1 MFRRLIRMFVLVVAL
16 STQSLLAQS
25 EPKAWNANEVQK
37 ILQQRVDVDK
47 QCAGIAVG
55 IINAKGNQV
64 IGYGALRKSDG
75 SVMPDRDTVFEIGS
89 VTKVFTTLLLADMVG
104 RGEVALSDPASKY
117 LPPTVTMPSRDGCEI
132 TLLDLATHTSALPS
146 LPDNF
151 RPVDGLNPYA
161 DYTVPQMYAALSNC
175 KLTRE
180 IGKKYEYS
188 NLGMGLLAHILANRA
203 GTDYETLVAERIT
216 KPLGMNDTA
225 ITLTTKMRKRLAAG
239 HSEALE
245 EVKNWDLPTLAGA
258 GALRSTVGDMIKF
271 VEASMGKTES
281 PLSAAIGLQTET
293 RFPAGSPNLSIALA
307 WHKLAIKGGEIVWHN
322 GQTGGFHSFIGF
334 DKKRG
339 VGVVV
344 LANTAAD
351 IDDIGLH
358 LLNREIPLRK
368 FEAKKDRTAIKI
380 DPKILDGYVGDYELV
395 PTFVIAITKQDDH
408 LMLQATGQPQFE
420 LFAESKKEFFLKVVD
435 AQITFVKDG
444 AGKVTELVLHQ
455 AGAHQKAKKR
465 PR

>member
-1 MFRRLIRMFVLVVAL
+1 MFHPFVRMFAIVVAL
-16 STQSLLAQS
+16 SARFLIAQS
-25 EPKAWNANEVQK
+25 EPNTWTATEVQK

-47 QCAGIAVG
+47 QCVGIAVG
-55 IINAKGNQV
+55 LIHTKGNQV
-64 IGYGALRKSDG
+64 IGYGALRKSGRSVKPDG
-75 SVMPDRDTVFEIGS
+75 DTVFEIGS
-89 VTKVFTTLLLADMVG
+89 ATKVFTTLLLADMVE

-117 LPPTVTMPSRDGCEI
+117 LPQTVKMPSHDGREI
-132 TLLDLATHTSALPS
+132 TLLDLATHTSALPR
-146 LPDNF
+146 LPYNLS
-151 RPVDGLNPYA
+151 PADGQNPYA
-161 DYTVPQMYAALSNC
+161 DYTVPQMYAALSSC

-188 NLGMGLLAHILANRA
+188 NLGMGLLGHILANRA
-203 GTDYETLVAERIT
+203 GSDYETLVAKRIT
-216 KPLGMNDTA
+216 KPLGMSDTA
-225 ITLTTKMRKRLAAG
+225 ITLTTQMRKRLAAG
-239 HSEALE
+239 HGEALE

-258 GALRSTVGDMIKF
+258 GALRSTIGDMIKF

-281 PLSAAIGLQTET
+281 PLSGAIRMQTET

-307 WHKLAIKGGEIVWHN
+307 WHKSAINGGEIMWHN
-322 GQTGGFHSFIGF
+322 GQTGGYHSFIGF

-358 LLNREIPLRK
+358 LLDREIPLK
-368 FEAKKDRTAIKI
+368 KLEAKKGKTAIKL
-380 DPKILDGYVGDYELV
+380 DPKILDRYVGDYELV

-408 LMLQATGQPQFE
+408 LMLQATAQPKFE
-420 LFAESKKEFFLKVVD
+420 LFAESEKEFFLKVVD

-444 AGKVTELVLHQ
+444 AGNVTELILHQ
-455 AGAHQKAKKR
+455 GGAHQKAKKR
-465 PR
+465 SR

>member
-1 MFRRLIRMFVLVVAL
+1 
-16 STQSLLAQS
+16 
-25 EPKAWNANEVQK
+25 
-37 ILQQRVDVDK
+37 
-47 QCAGIAVG
+47 
-55 IINAKGNQV
+55 
-64 IGYGALRKSDG
+64 
-75 SVMPDRDTVFEIGS
+75 
-89 VTKVFTTLLLADMVG
+89 
-104 RGEVALSDPASKY
+104 
-117 LPPTVTMPSRDGCEI
+117 MPSRDGRAI
-132 TLLDLATHTSALPS
+132 TLLDLATHTSALPRM
-146 LPDNF
+146 PDNL
-151 RPVDGLNPYA
+151 RPADGLNPYA

-188 NLGMGLLAHILANRA
+188 NLGMGLLGHILANRA

-225 ITLTTKMRKRLAAG
+225 ITLTTNLRKRLAAG
-239 HSEALE
+239 HGEALE

-258 GALRSTVGDMIKF
+258 GALRSTIGDMIKF
-271 VEASMGKTES
+271 VEASMGKIES
-281 PLSAAIGLQTET
+281 TLSSAIRMQTET

-307 WHKLAIKGGEIVWHN
+307 WHKSAINGGEIVWHN
-322 GQTGGFHSFIGF
+322 GQTGGYHSFIGF

-358 LLNREIPLRK
+358 LLNREIPLK
-368 FEAKKDRTAIKI
+368 KLDAKKDRTAMKL
-380 DPKILDGYVGDYELV
+380 DPKI

-408 LMLQATGQPQFE
+408 LMLQATGQPKFE
-420 LFAESKKEFFLKVVD
+420 LFAESEKEFFLKVVD

-455 AGAHQKAKKR
+455 GGAHQKAKKR